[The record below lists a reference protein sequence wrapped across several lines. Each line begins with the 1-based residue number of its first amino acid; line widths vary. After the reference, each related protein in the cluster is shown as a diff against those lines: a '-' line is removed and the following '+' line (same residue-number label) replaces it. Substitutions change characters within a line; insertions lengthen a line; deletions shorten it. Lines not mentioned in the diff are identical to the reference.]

1 MRIYKLHANVSAGT
15 NNSIAQLDIVEDGKI
30 RAISWAGAPINLDAA
45 QDEFRVEVSFS
56 SSNTLDS
63 NDIRQ
68 AIDEV
73 GVGQPS
79 TTALLG
85 GVGNINKA
93 FSGLNINVIAG
104 ERIHMH
110 SFASTGVAG
119 RVSCFIYVDDGSG
132 GRTRSRRI
140 R

>member
-1 MRIYKLHANVSAGT
+1 MRIYKLHANVTAGT

-30 RAISWAGAPINLDAA
+30 QAVSWAGAPIALDTAN
-45 QDEFRVEVSFS
+45 DEFRVEVSFS

-68 AIDEV
+68 AIDEI
-73 GVGQPS
+73 GVGQAS
-79 TTALLG
+79 TSALLG

-93 FSGLNINVIAG
+93 LSGLNINVIAG
-104 ERIHMH
+104 ERVHMH
-110 SFASTGVAG
+110 SFASTGVGG
-119 RVSCFIYVDDGSG
+119 RVSCFLYVEDGSG
-132 GRTRSRRI
+132 GKTRSRRI

>member
-1 MRIYKLHANVSAGT
+1 MRIYKLHANVTAGSAS
-15 NNSIAQLDIVEDGKI
+15 SIAQLDIVEDGKI
-30 RAISWAGAPINLDAA
+30 RAVSWAGAPIGLDGAS
-45 QDEFRVEVSFS
+45 DEFRAEVSFS
-56 SSNTLDS
+56 SVNTLDS

-73 GVGQPS
+73 GVGCS
-79 TTALLG
+79 AATAASIA
-85 GVGNINKA
+85 NADINKA
-93 FSGLNINVIAG
+93 ISGLDINVIAG

-119 RVSCFIYVDDGSG
+119 RVSCFLYVADGSG
-132 GRTRSRRI
+132 GKTRSRRI